1 MPPARLRAEERGEE
15 RDVLAPLGER
25 RDADREHLQA
35 VEEVLA
41 ERPSATACC
50 RSVLVAANEPHVRAQ
65 RPRAAERVVLLRV
78 QEVEELR
85 LRGGVNSSPISSRK
99 SVPRSALST
108 LPSMR
113 RVAVECAPGS
123 APKSSLS
130 MRRLGQRGAVERDEG
145 CAARARCRG

>member
-1 MPPARLRAEERGEE
+1 MPLARLRAEERGEE

-41 ERPSATACC
+41 EPALRD
-50 RSVLVAANEPHVRAQ
+50 RLLQVGVGRGDDPHVRAQ

-85 LRGGVNSSPISSRK
+85 LRGG
-99 SVPRSALST
+99 
-108 LPSMR
+108 
-113 RVAVECAPGS
+113 
-123 APKSSLS
+123 
-130 MRRLGQRGAVERDEG
+130 
-145 CAARARCRG
+145 